1 MSVHDKVPVS
11 ITEQRLRDAFAV
23 AAQTVTP
30 ATIRLPRPD
39 EGPAHRCR
47 RGPARLRNRQR
58 SWERSWGRRWRLP
71 RLCEQVLIPLTAA
84 VAVAAIATL
93 LSMVMPR
100 VFSAVPHGHAA
111 AARLPGGHVVRST
124 DMAAGYA
131 GRRLPH
137 GATPRYFVGI
147 RQLPE
152 ATAVTATSLAVYSAI
167 TGRQVAT
174 VAQPAR
180 GRYYRAVATLGS
192 DKTFV
197 VAAIPTRDTDCHTWF
212 YRFSLGPQGRP
223 TAAQPLSVPEV
234 PGQIADSSQ
243 LATSANGGVLAY
255 SASMCQ
261 TSIADEV
268 GVIRL
273 GTGKIT
279 TWSGVSVVSPRNL
292 SLSADGT
299 LLSFVGNEVSSSG
312 TGTVSSGTGSVSGS
326 GTATEYGDAVWTL
339 ATNSPAG
346 PVTSHYRRTL
356 YFGEGVQTAELSP
369 TGMVLFAMPSGALPW
384 VNAYDTATG
393 KLIGVVRSVAR
404 GSAAPSLSAD
414 TSGQYLLVS
423 RIHVRF
429 VQELNL
435 VTRQLRTIPMARA
448 SSPVAVAW

>member
-1 MSVHDKVPVS
+1 MSVHDEVPVS

-30 ATIRLPRPD
+30 ATIRLPRPN
-39 EGPAHRCR
+39 EGSAHRCS
-47 RGPARLRNRQR
+47 GGLAGLRNRRR
-58 SWERSWGRRWRLP
+58 SWERRWRLP
-71 RLCEQVLIPLTAA
+71 RLYEQVLIPLTAA

-93 LSMVMPR
+93 LSMVMPK
-100 VFSAVPHGHAA
+100 VFSAAPHGPGTAPRLSAA
-111 AARLPGGHVVRST
+111 HVVRST
-124 DMAAGYA
+124 EMAAGYA

-167 TGRQVAT
+167 NGRQVAT

-180 GRYYRAVATLGS
+180 GRYYRAVASLGS

-197 VAAIPTRDTDCHTWF
+197 VAAIPARNTDCHTWF

-234 PGQIADSSQ
+234 TGQVADSSQ
-243 LATSANGGVLAY
+243 LAASANGGVLAY

-261 TSIADEV
+261 TNVADEV
-268 GVIRL
+268 GVIHL
-273 GTGKIT
+273 GTGKTT
-279 TWSGVSVVSPRNL
+279 TWSSAATASPRNL

-299 LLSFVGNEVSSSG
+299 LLSFIGDQVSSSG
-312 TGTVSSGTGSVSGS
+312 TRTVTTSGTGIASGS
-326 GTATEYGDAVWTL
+326 GTATEDTGVVWTL

-346 PVTSHYRRTL
+346 HYHRTL

-369 TGMVLFAMPSGALPW
+369 TGEILFAMPVGALPR

-404 GSAAPSLSAD
+404 GSDPPSLSAD

-423 RIHVRF
+423 RLHVRF

-435 VTRQLRTIPMARA
+435 VTRQLRTVPMASVA
-448 SSPVAVAW
+448 SPLAAAW

>member
-1 MSVHDKVPVS
+1 VSVHDEVPVS

-30 ATIRLPRPD
+30 ATIRFPRPN
-39 EGPAHRCR
+39 EGPAHRCSGRLAER
-47 RGPARLRNRQR
+47 RDRRR
-58 SWERSWGRRWRLP
+58 SWERRWRLP
-71 RLCEQVLIPLTAA
+71 RLYEQVLIPLAAA
-84 VAVAAIATL
+84 VAVAAVATV
-93 LSMVMPR
+93 LSMVMPK
-100 VFSAVPHGHAA
+100 VFSAAPHGPDAA
-111 AARLPGGHVVRST
+111 PRLSAAHVVRST
-124 DMAAGYA
+124 EMAAGYA

-137 GATPRYFVGI
+137 GDTPRYFVGI

-167 TGRQVAT
+167 NGRQVAT
-174 VAQPAR
+174 VAQPTR

-197 VAAIPTRDTDCHTWF
+197 VAAIPTRNTDCHTWF

-223 TAAQPLSVPEV
+223 TAARPLSVPEV
-234 PGQIADSSQ
+234 TGQVADSSQ

-261 TSIADEV
+261 ANVADDV
-268 GVIRL
+268 GVIHL

-279 TWSGVSVVSPRNL
+279 TWSSGSTASPRNL
-292 SLSADGT
+292 SLSADGA
-299 LLSFVGNEVSSSG
+299 LLSFVGDQVSSSG
-312 TGTVSSGTGSVSGS
+312 TGTVTTSGTGIASGS
-326 GTATEYGDAVWTL
+326 GSATEDTGVVWTL
-339 ATNSPAG
+339 ATNAPPG
-346 PVTSHYRRTL
+346 PVASHYSRTL

-369 TGMVLFAMPSGALPW
+369 TGEILFAMPVGALPR

-404 GSAAPSLSAD
+404 SSDPPSLSAD

-435 VTRQLRTIPMARA
+435 VTRQLRTVPMASAA
-448 SSPVAVAW
+448 SPLAAAW